1 MAPATATS
9 GRLELARWLTDPAN
23 PLPARVMVNR
33 IWQQHFGRGLVESA
47 NDFGLRGQAPSHPE
61 LLDHLT
67 SEFRRTGGSIKA
79 LHRLILNS
87 AVYRQRSEPEP
98 WVAEGSPVRPVAD
111 SASCPVDDP
120 AAAGAAGAPG
130 TSAAIR
136 GNSSARDSSD
146 GFSPFPRR
154 RLGAEE
160 TRDAILEAC
169 GDLDLS
175 VGAGHPFPS
184 PTRWGYTQHG
194 PYVAS
199 YEHHRRS
206 VYLMTQR
213 IQRHP
218 FLALFDGADPNAS
231 TAVRRTT
238 TVPSQALF
246 FLNDPMVHRE
256 AEHLARTAQTGSQTR
271 ETTESDQVV
280 WVFRRILRRSPEP
293 AEVAEAAAFLAQY
306 RNALKSPA
314 SSDASTQ
321 ALSAWIRVLL
331 GSNEFLTV
339 D

>member
-1 MAPATATS
+1 
-9 GRLELARWLTDPAN
+9 
-23 PLPARVMVNR
+23 
-33 IWQQHFGRGLVESA
+33 
-47 NDFGLRGQAPSHPE
+47 
-61 LLDHLT
+61 
-67 SEFRRTGGSIKA
+67 
-79 LHRLILNS
+79 
-87 AVYRQRSEPEP
+87 
-98 WVAEGSPVRPVAD
+98 
-111 SASCPVDDP
+111 
-120 AAAGAAGAPG
+120 
-130 TSAAIR
+130 
-136 GNSSARDSSD
+136 
-146 GFSPFPRR
+146 
-154 RLGAEE
+154 
-160 TRDAILEAC
+160 
-169 GDLDLS
+169 
-175 VGAGHPFPS
+175 
-184 PTRWGYTQHG
+184 
-194 PYVAS
+194 VAS
-199 YEHHRRS
+199 YDHHRRS

-271 ETTESDQVV
+271 DTTESAQVA

-314 SSDASTQ
+314 SSEASTQ